1 METLAYLYGAETY
14 EQPEE
19 KELNLSG
26 LKAAAVTGLVAAGV
40 TTAGVV
46 SQADSASAHCWG
58 SCGGWRPVV
67 YRPVVWRPVYY
78 RPCCRPVYYNPCW

>member
-46 SQADSASAHCWG
+46 GQADSASAHCYRGGCG
-58 SCGGWRPVV
+58 SY

-78 RPCCRPVYYNPCW
+78 RPCYYRPVYHRPCCY